1 LTTLVHVCQGEQA
14 PAERPPV
21 EEVSVVSRWT
31 CVTTPTP
38 FGARGDV
45 CPGTATLGVRNRHLR
60 KIVTAMSVGVA
71 AVAGG
76 GQDGPEAFAAAR
88 REVPT

>member
-1 LTTLVHVCQGEQA
+1 
-14 PAERPPV
+14 
-21 EEVSVVSRWT
+21 VSVVRSRT
-31 CVTTPTP
+31 YITPAP
-38 FGARGDV
+38 FQGLWGDV
-45 CPGTATLGVRNRHLR
+45 CPEAATLGIRTRHLR

>member
-1 LTTLVHVCQGEQA
+1 LTSLGRVCQGEQA

-21 EEVSVVSRWT
+21 EEVPIVSRWT
-31 CVTTPTP
+31 YVTTPTP
-38 FGARGDV
+38 FGAGGDV

-60 KIVTAMSVGVA
+60 IVTAMSVGVA